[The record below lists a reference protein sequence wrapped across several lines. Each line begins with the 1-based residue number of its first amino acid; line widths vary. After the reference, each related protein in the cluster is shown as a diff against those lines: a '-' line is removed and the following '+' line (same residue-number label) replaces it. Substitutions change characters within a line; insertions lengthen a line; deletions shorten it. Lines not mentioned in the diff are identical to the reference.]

1 MPDNLVFRLHAAI
14 TESRTVKDH
23 ENIFLVVDGVI
34 GKRCRNEGRAH
45 NEYDIGKFLF
55 SQGVQVPKMHKLVT
69 PDMFNGLSSNAS
81 EDWFILMQK
90 IKGETIKDLRGIDKK
105 EAIRQR
111 KIELE
116 KVSSLNIRHSDSA
129 YDDNAIF
136 DVKRKKLYLLD
147 FEHWRR
153 L

>member
-1 MPDNLVFRLHAAI
+1 MPDNLILKLRVAI

-23 ENIFLVVDGVI
+23 ENIFLVQDGII

-55 SQGVQVPKMHKLVT
+55 SQGVQVPKMYKLVT
-69 PDMFNGLSSNAS
+69 PDMIHGLSNNTS

-90 IKGETIKDLRGIDKK
+90 IKGETIKNLRGIDKK

-111 KIELE
+111 KMELE
-116 KVSSLNIRHSDSA
+116 KVSGLNIRHSDSA

-136 DVKRKKLYLLD
+136 DVKGKKLYLLD

-153 L
+153 T